1 LEGLGKKLPGE
12 SEEIETGIEIRRESE
27 KIIVRAGSLVFG
39 CFWID
44 RFYYLYDCPLVM

>member
-27 KIIVRAGSLVFG
+27 KIIVSYNF
-39 CFWID
+39 FKIN
-44 RFYYLYDCPLVM
+44 